1 MTLLR
6 RRRSPAPSAD
16 DRLEAE
22 IAAGT
27 RWIYPWA
34 LRDGRELEIA
44 GDWLPGV
51 HATRER
57 LIEPAV
63 RAALEAAGEGATALD
78 LACNEG
84 WFSHRLLD
92 WGASKVVGVD
102 VREVNVER
110 ATMLRDHYG
119 IPPERLELVQGDVF
133 ELDPEALGRFDVV
146 LLLGLIYHV
155 EDPTSVVRLARA
167 CTKPEGVCAIET
179 QLTTHDEPIEFGAG
193 RPDMYREA
201 PGSFA
206 VLVEEGPEVMSSL
219 ASTGRVLSL
228 IPNRAALVDMIRVA
242 GFDSWEFP
250 EPAPDDEPQYAGG
263 DRAVVIARPG

>member
-1 MTLLR
+1 MSLLR
-6 RRRSPAPSAD
+6 RRQIQPQPD
-16 DRLEAE
+16 DRLDKE

-27 RWIYPWA
+27 RWIYPWV

-44 GDWLPGV
+44 GDWLPAV

-63 RAALEAAGEGATALD
+63 RAALQAAGEGATALD

-84 WFSHRLLD
+84 WFSHRLFD

-110 ATMLRDHYG
+110 AAMLRDHFG

-133 ELDPEALGRFDVV
+133 ELDPGALGRFDVV

-155 EDPTSVVRLARA
+155 EDPTSVIRLARA
-167 CTKPEGVCAIET
+167 CTKAGGICAIET
-179 QLTTHDEPIEFGAG
+179 QLTTHDEPVRFGAG
-193 RPDMYREA
+193 RPEMYREA

-206 VLVEEGPEVMSSL
+206 VMVEEGPEVMSSL
-219 ASTGRVLSL
+219 ASTGKVLSL

-242 GFDSWEFP
+242 GFDSWDFT
-250 EPAPDDEPQYAGG
+250 EPAPDAEPQYAGG
-263 DRAVVIARPG
+263 DRAVVIARRG

>member
-1 MTLLR
+1 LTLLR
-6 RRRSPAPSAD
+6 RRARPAPSAD
-16 DRLEAE
+16 DRLDAE

-27 RWIYPWA
+27 RWIYPWR

-44 GDWLPGV
+44 GDWLPAV
-51 HATRER
+51 HATRVR

-63 RAALEAAGEGATALD
+63 RAALEAAGEGAVALD

-84 WFSHRLLD
+84 WFSHRLLE

-102 VREVNVER
+102 VREVNIER
-110 ATMLRDHYG
+110 AAMLRDHYG
-119 IPPERLELVQGDVF
+119 ISPERFELVHGDVF
-133 ELDPEALGRFDVV
+133 ELDPEALGSFDVV

-155 EDPTSVVRLARA
+155 EDPTRVIRLAHA
-167 CTKPEGVCAIET
+167 CTSDVCAIET

-193 RPDMYREA
+193 RPGMYRQA

-219 ASTGRVLSL
+219 ASTGAVLSL

-242 GFDSWEFP
+242 GFESWEFP
-250 EPAPDDEPQYAGG
+250 TPAAGDEPQYAGG
-263 DRAVVIARPG
+263 DRVVVLARPG

>member
-1 MTLLR
+1 MTPLR
-6 RRRSPAPSAD
+6 RRRPAGAAD
-16 DRLEAE
+16 DRLNAE

-27 RWIYPWA
+27 RWIYPWV

-44 GDWLPGV
+44 GDWLPDV

-57 LIEPAV
+57 LIEPTV

-155 EDPTSVVRLARA
+155 EDPTKVIRLARA
-167 CTKPEGVCAIET
+167 CTKAVCAIET
-179 QLTTHDEPIEFGAG
+179 QLTTHDEPIRFGAG
-193 RPDMYREA
+193 RPEMYREA

-219 ASTGRVLSL
+219 ASTGTVLSL
-228 IPNRAALVDMIRVA
+228 IPNRAALVDMVRVA
-242 GFDSWEFP
+242 GFETWEFP
-250 EPAPDDEPQYAGG
+250 EPAPTDEPQYAGG
-263 DRAVVIARPG
+263 DRVVVLARPG